1 MNNRRQSIHDNAAT
15 AVLGALAFPSFSQAL
30 RLTQV
35 KIINRPPV
43 GGSAKTT
50 SRRVGE
56 KLNRLAHTKKSRC
69 GRKNGLI
76 FTSRLK
82 HLRTSSHQPTRRSTQ
97 PSKKS
102 QSSPVWPYRACCP
115 SAEPPHKWRR
125 TKKRSLM
132 REVWFASNA

>member
-15 AVLGALAFPSFSQAL
+15 AVLGALAFPSFSQVL

-35 KIINRPPV
+35 KIINRSPV

-69 GRKNGLI
+69 GQ
-76 FTSRLK
+76 T
-82 HLRTSSHQPTRRSTQ
+82 
-97 PSKKS
+97 
-102 QSSPVWPYRACCP
+102 
-115 SAEPPHKWRR
+115 
-125 TKKRSLM
+125 M
-132 REVWFASNA
+132 VWFLRRG